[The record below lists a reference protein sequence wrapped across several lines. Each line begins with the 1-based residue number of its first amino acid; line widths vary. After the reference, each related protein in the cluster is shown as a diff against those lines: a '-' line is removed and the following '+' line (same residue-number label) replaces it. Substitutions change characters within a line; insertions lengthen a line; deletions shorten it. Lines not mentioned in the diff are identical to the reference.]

1 MASVTVEFDSYR
13 TWYYSSYV
21 YEGIIYCYQGST
33 QVGTIVFLKA
43 NATDNDLKCTIV
55 NGKPSVRYRIDRFSD
70 VYQLLL
76 HEAPLELFA
85 NDAGVGAVGPG
96 LKEPIGEEE

>member
-1 MASVTVEFDSYR
+1 MASVTVEFDTYR
-13 TWYYSSYV
+13 LWYYSSYV
-21 YEGIIYCYQGST
+21 NEAVIHCYQGPS
-33 QVGTIVFLKA
+33 QVGNIVFRKA
-43 NATDNDLKCTIV
+43 DASDDDLKSAIV

-76 HEAPLELFA
+76 HEEPLELFA

-96 LKEPIGEEE
+96 LKEPTGEEE